1 MHCPI
6 LIYVIDLLLPA
17 TWLINAFTLF
27 ESSDDSSLIF
37 TAHTNNSG
45 FNGSLK
51 FIISLS
57 HIAKYSFHFAFVDR
71 KIQRICVSFGE
82 FCLSS
87 IRLYLLNTFSLKIS
101 RQIAQL
107 RTYSVLNIEETSF
120 LSPFLFSSTNV
131 LTVTNGLT
139 LNLKTASGKSTM
151 KTNKVPPLVIVLTN
165 KVHDKSAG
173 GHRIRCIQPF
183 WPTRR
188 IQFPFCC
195 PKWNFVSVPF
205 QLPEGCALD
214 SRPARE
220 ACPENRSIEDAWEW
234 DS

>member
-1 MHCPI
+1 M
-6 LIYVIDLLLPA
+6 LLLYSKVA
-17 TWLINAFTLF
+17 TIRHWFSRHSRIIPVSMERLNSLF
-27 ESSDDSSLIF
+27 LCHISQNIRSILLSLI
-37 TAHTNNSG
+37 A
-45 FNGSLK
+45 K
-51 FIISLS
+51 F
-57 HIAKYSFHFAFVDR
+57 KEFAFHSA
-71 KIQRICVSFGE
+71 SFVP
-82 FCLSS
+82 SS

-107 RTYSVLNIEETSF
+107 RTYSVLDIEETSF
-120 LSPFLFSSTNV
+120 LSLFLFSSTNV
-131 LTVTNGLT
+131 LTVTNGPT

-151 KTNKVPPLVIVLTN
+151 KTNKVPRLVIVLTK

-183 WPTRR
+183 WPTTR

-205 QLPEGCALD
+205 QFPEGCALD

-220 ACPENRSIEDAWEW
+220 ACPENRSIEDAWEG